1 MKHIPNI
8 LSALRIVM
16 VGVFVGLFVTGQFTA
31 ALSVY
36 VLAFFTDVLDGRLAR
51 RNGWITNV
59 GRLLDPLADKLMV
72 VAALFCIAY
81 GKQRTVY
88 YVLFGLALVK
98 EALMVFGSLVLLKKR
113 VVVYADWFGKI
124 ATGLFAV
131 GVVLSLVS
139 FLAAEAEP
147 LNLYVLMAATVL
159 SYVALGHYSVDYF
172 IDRRKLREKPAE
184 RDT

>member
-1 MKHIPNI
+1 M
-8 LSALRIVM
+8 
-16 VGVFVGLFVTGQFTA
+16 TGQFTA

-59 GRLLDPLADKLMV
+59 GKLLDPLADKLMV

-139 FLAAEAEP
+139 FLAAETEP

-184 RDT
+184 RDA

>member
-1 MKHIPNI
+1 M
-8 LSALRIVM
+8 
-16 VGVFVGLFVTGQFTA
+16 
-31 ALSVY
+31 
-36 VLAFFTDVLDGRLAR
+36 
-51 RNGWITNV
+51 
-59 GRLLDPLADKLMV
+59 
-72 VAALFCIAY
+72 
-81 GKQRTVY
+81 
-88 YVLFGLALVK
+88 
-98 EALMVFGSLVLLKKR
+98 
-113 VVVYADWFGKI
+113 ADWPGKI

-184 RDT
+184 RDA

>member
-16 VGVFVGLFVTGQFTA
+16 VGIFVGLFLTGQFTA

-51 RNGWITNV
+51 QHGWITNI
-59 GRLLDPLADKLMV
+59 GKLLDPLADKLMV
-72 VAALFCIAY
+72 VAALFCIY
-81 GKQRTVY
+81 SGKQTTVY
-88 YVLFGLALVK
+88 LVLFLLSLFK
-98 EALMVFGSLVLLKKR
+98 EICMVFGGLVLLKQR
-113 VVVYADWFGKI
+113 IVVYADWIGKI

-139 FLAAEAEP
+139 FIAPEAEP
-147 LNLYVLMAATVL
+147 LNLYMLAAATLL
-159 SYVALGHYSVDYF
+159 SYVALVYYAIRSFSGRYG
-172 IDRRKLREKPAE
+172 KPHAPE
-184 RDT
+184 Q